1 MHVFLSGDTR
11 TEWQSEIVDMFPD
24 HSFFDPRTVSDMP
37 YKKMAEIERNW
48 VDQSDIVFAYLNK
61 SNPYGYGTCFELG
74 YAVAKKKMI
83 IYIDEK
89 QVSSSKWLGQ
99 HPMHTFDNLNDGISQ
114 LKKLLD
120 QGNELVSKMII
131 DSLNQQDFTVL
142 IQREL
147 DDDIVARIA
156 KIIYD
161 DHQMYSRLMLA
172 SKMLPKQWYDWNLG
186 YLLQRLNPNI
196 IIDNLVKYPETFYCS
211 EGVAWALGLIG
222 NDDERIVKFLQD
234 QCRKCEDYDAW
245 WCAAHSLQQL
255 NQGDAID
262 ILKRTLV
269 HDEWQDINH
278 CFANIGSRPATIGM
292 LRKIDKSNVEK
303 VVDCCINGLKTL
315 KGRHLHN
322 VIWLLERFRLRDRR
336 VIDALM
342 ELHESKVK
350 HGSSVA
356 HRVVEAFGQIAHPN
370 TRKLLEKDL
379 LEAGYFRTRAW
390 AAKGLGLIGNYK
402 SIEPLERALVKE
414 IDPHVLS
421 MITVALYDIHDQEK
435 RKDNVLLCKANWL
448 ENGMI
453 IDETN
458 KWYWAPDVYDKFS
471 HAEDPESVSFNLA
484 LAMCPSDIKTVL
496 DLGAGTG
503 RFLEEILERNFSIET
518 IYALD
523 NSKEMIE
530 YLGNKFNQKS
540 PEIKLLHSEISKIPI
555 DDNSVDLVVSSWGF
569 PSRIWDS
576 KQSIKELREVYRV
589 LNNKGVFITIGWD
602 EDFSD
607 EMTEI
612 WYRFVMEE
620 EYFFD
625 SLSEYRRRKKAKI
638 KSPRNCNLSIVK
650 KNLKVPVKFASK
662 HEAANVFGHLFGYSA
677 GSWVLENN
685 KREYQM
691 LVSITKDNKES
702 IRRILKC

>member
-1 MHVFLSGDTR
+1 
-11 TEWQSEIVDMFPD
+11 
-24 HSFFDPRTVSDMP
+24 
-37 YKKMAEIERNW
+37 
-48 VDQSDIVFAYLNK
+48 
-61 SNPYGYGTCFELG
+61 
-74 YAVAKKKMI
+74 
-83 IYIDEK
+83 
-89 QVSSSKWLGQ
+89 
-99 HPMHTFDNLNDGISQ
+99 
-114 LKKLLD
+114 
-120 QGNELVSKMII
+120 
-131 DSLNQQDFTVL
+131 
-142 IQREL
+142 
-147 DDDIVARIA
+147 
-156 KIIYD
+156 
-161 DHQMYSRLMLA
+161 
-172 SKMLPKQWYDWNLG
+172 
-186 YLLQRLNPNI
+186 
-196 IIDNLVKYPETFYCS
+196 
-211 EGVAWALGLIG
+211 
-222 NDDERIVKFLQD
+222 
-234 QCRKCEDYDAW
+234 
-245 WCAAHSLQQL
+245 
-255 NQGDAID
+255 
-262 ILKRTLV
+262 
-269 HDEWQDINH
+269 
-278 CFANIGSRPATIGM
+278 M